1 MQQTLMNEREKKR
14 PSAFVGG
21 RNCVAV
27 PGLSAAQEYR
37 CVYEG

>member
-1 MQQTLMNEREKKR
+1 MQLNLMNEREKKLT
-14 PSAFVGG
+14 SAFVEGG
-21 RNCVAV
+21 NCETV